1 MIKKLIDI
9 SPNSEAMA
17 LQMLGFLVADETRLE
32 FFLKLTGIAPREL
45 RQLATDPHFLAG
57 VMDHLLADQ
66 SALLA
71 FCAEAGIKPESA
83 VRARRHLPGATDD
96 F

>member
-1 MIKKLIDI
+1 MIKKLGHT
-9 SPNSEAMA
+9 SLQAEALA
-17 LQMLGFLVADETRLE
+17 LQMLAFIAADDDRLQSFMALSGIPLE
-32 FFLKLTGIAPREL
+32 SLKD
-45 RQLATDPHFLAG
+45 LAADPQFLAG

-71 FCAEAGIKPESA
+71 FCAEQDITPESA
-83 VRARRHLPGATDD
+83 VRARHHLPGAAVD